1 MECGKEGAPWCKVA
15 LLSERC
21 SEHSAD
27 EMRRRRLDG
36 CWARGHDTL
45 DWPWG
50 VLMIGYGTSS
60 SCNIKVLR
68 NTAGKGKYT
77 HSGER
82 KVQFSFQTVE
92 IFPWTAYATFV
103 QTKMDHTQNS
113 FPDHA
118 ELFNT
123 FFRNCVEH
131 TWKWGGKSVFNSLIL
146 LCFSG
151 LEALPFITK

>member
-1 MECGKEGAPWCKVA
+1 MA

-21 SEHSAD
+21 FEHSAE

-36 CWARGHDTL
+36 CWARGHDAL
-45 DWPWG
+45 DWPRG
-50 VLMIGYGTSS
+50 VLMIGYGTTSL
-60 SCNIKVLR
+60 CNIKVLR

-77 HSGER
+77 HSGEW

-92 IFPWTAYATFV
+92 TFPLNCLCYFCANKNGPYAKQFPLI
-103 QTKMDHTQNS
+103 MQNY
-113 FPDHA
+113 
-118 ELFNT
+118 LIRLLGTVWNT
-123 FFRNCVEH
+123 LES
-131 TWKWGGKSVFNSLIL
+131 WGKKSVFNSLIL